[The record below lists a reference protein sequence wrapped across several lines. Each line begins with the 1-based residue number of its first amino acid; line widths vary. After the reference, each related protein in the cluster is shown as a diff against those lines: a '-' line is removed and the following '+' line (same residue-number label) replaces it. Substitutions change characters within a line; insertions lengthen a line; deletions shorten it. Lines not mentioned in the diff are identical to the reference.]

1 MFVQSDG
8 ITMAAFGG
16 VGLRGDTPL
25 RPAVTR
31 SHRRDSPQP
40 FSLRY
45 WSGGKITFWRGP
57 DRGETVDPVG
67 NHYRV
72 SAAKNLIPAHQ
83 SHIPLYFG
91 GSSPAAMEVAARHI
105 DFYLTWGEPP
115 ELVAEKIA
123 RTRELAAAAGR
134 KLRFGIRLHVIARD
148 TVEEKVLD
156 LQKTKRDLA
165 SAIIS
170 QDNSVIKNLQKEDLE
185 LLLS

>member
-67 NHYRV
+67 KHYRV
-72 SAAKNLIPAHQ
+72 SGGEEFDSRPSIAH
-83 SHIPLYFG
+83 SAVLRRV
-91 GSSPAAMEVAARHI
+91 SPAALEVAARHI
-105 DFYLTWGEPP
+105 DLYLTWGEPP
-115 ELVAEKIA
+115 EQVAEKNGRA
-123 RTRELAAAAGR
+123 RELAAARGR
-134 KLRFGIRLHVIARD
+134 ELRFA
-148 TVEEKVLD
+148 
-156 LQKTKRDLA
+156 LA
-165 SAIIS
+165 SGCT
-170 QDNSVIKNLQKEDLE
+170 
-185 LLLS
+185 